1 LVDIG
6 ILNQYSTKLISYTSS
21 QMLQIQL
28 QMVQRGAAVPATN
41 NENAEHTKN
50 D

>member
-1 LVDIG
+1 MNL
-6 ILNQYSTKLISYTSS
+6 YPAELISYTSSS

-28 QMVQRGAAVPATN
+28 QMVQRGAAVLATN